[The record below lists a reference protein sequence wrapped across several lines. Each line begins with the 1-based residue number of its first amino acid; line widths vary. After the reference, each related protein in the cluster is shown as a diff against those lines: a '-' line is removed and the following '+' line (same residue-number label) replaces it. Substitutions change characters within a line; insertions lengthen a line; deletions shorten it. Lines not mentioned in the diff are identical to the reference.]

1 MVSHG
6 GSWNGDEASAS
17 TGPVGGNPEA
27 GERVA
32 AGPGRRD
39 PDATEPGGGGDARPI
54 SLLGLRLTEP
64 QAPHNALVTRRPAR
78 SRPGG
83 TRSEPATGRTGGPSG
98 GRGSTAAPPPT
109 PVPPA
114 PPPAPLLPPPA
125 PLLPPGRSAPPVGLP
140 LTAPPGPSSAWPGAS
155 LTVSGGAGW
164 TPDLAAATSA
174 AGPPDP
180 DPTGPDPYP
189 VDPYPTPPDPPP
201 GAPPP
206 PAVSPPLPAVPP
218 PGETWENIAVLVP
231 AAGQPVN
238 LPDGTPVVPVSRAAT
253 APPPD
258 GSPGAGPVSGRLPPS
273 AAADPGWPV
282 PEAWPDADSLGG
294 PTVGRQAVETPGL
307 EPAWSIPVPAN
318 LPARRS
324 GLAPSLP
331 VRAAVAAVTPSGGRA
346 VVPAV
351 AGTGGSSVARARAG
365 GRRVLV
371 GGFGGGGGRTT
382 VAAGLGLAIAE
393 HHGHRVMAVD
403 ASPDQSGLLA
413 HRVGLMSPGVGLR
426 ELATARPPVS
436 SLEDVRRFVA
446 SDGSGGLEV
455 LAGLRDLTGPGLLPE
470 ELAWALDLLGHWY
483 PVVVADAPPGWSQP
497 VPATLLARAD
507 LVVLTIRAGETEIA
521 GADDALSALTA
532 AGRPDLAATVI
543 VAVVET
549 YPSRLSR
556 GARLR
561 LEHLEDRAYMTV
573 PVPFDAALADS
584 RPISWY
590 RLRRR
595 TRFAFQRLAGAV
607 ATAPLPGSQPATV
620 LARPAIAAPGRG
632 PQPWPGP
639 VRAMVNATDPIRY
652 RPAAPPGP

>member
-1 MVSHG
+1 M
-6 GSWNGDEASAS
+6 
-17 TGPVGGNPEA
+17 
-27 GERVA
+27 
-32 AGPGRRD
+32 
-39 PDATEPGGGGDARPI
+39 
-54 SLLGLRLTEP
+54 
-64 QAPHNALVTRRPAR
+64 
-78 SRPGG
+78 
-83 TRSEPATGRTGGPSG
+83 
-98 GRGSTAAPPPT
+98 
-109 PVPPA
+109 
-114 PPPAPLLPPPA
+114 
-125 PLLPPGRSAPPVGLP
+125 GLP
-140 LTAPPGPSSAWPGAS
+140 LTASPGPSSAWPGAS
-155 LTVSGGAGW
+155 LTMPGGAGW
-164 TPDLAAATSA
+164 TPDLAAAATSA

-180 DPTGPDPYP
+180 YPTGPDQ
-189 VDPYPTPPDPPP
+189 YPTPPDPPP

-206 PAVSPPLPAVPP
+206 PAVPPPFPAVPP

-231 AAGQPVN
+231 TAGQPVN
-238 LPDGTPVVPVSRAAT
+238 LPDGTPVVPVSWAAT

-258 GSPGAGPVSGRLPPS
+258 GSLGAGPVAGRLPPS

-282 PEAWPDADSLGG
+282 PEAWLDADPLGG
-294 PTVGRQAVETPGL
+294 PTVGRQAVETPGT
-307 EPAWSIPVPAN
+307 EPAWSVPVPAN

-324 GLAPSLP
+324 GPAPSLP
-331 VRAAVAAVTPSGGRA
+331 VRAAAAVTPSRGPA

-351 AGTGGSSVARARAG
+351 AGAGGSPVARARAG

-413 HRVGLMSPGVGLR
+413 HRVGLMPPGVGLR

-521 GADDALSALTA
+521 GADDALTALAA

-620 LARPAIAAPGRG
+620 LARSAIAAPGRC
-632 PQPWPGP
+632 PQPGPGS

-652 RPAAPPGP
+652 RPAASPGP